1 MDNPKKEKEKMD
13 SNPNEMNCF
22 KKLNSAGLSLVKIS
36 GYRDWHKTINE
47 TWIVHDVFLAR
58 KKSWPLILDV
68 GLCDGE
74 DEILYQR
81 F

>member
-1 MDNPKKEKEKMD
+1 MD
-13 SNPNEMNCF
+13 SNSNEMNCF

-58 KKSWPLILDV
+58 EKVGLLDV

>member
-1 MDNPKKEKEKMD
+1 MDNLKKKKMD
-13 SNPNEMNCF
+13 MNCF

-58 KKSWPLILDV
+58 EKV
-68 GLCDGE
+68 GLW
-74 DEILYQR
+74 Y
-81 F
+81 

>member
-1 MDNPKKEKEKMD
+1 MD
-13 SNPNEMNCF
+13 MNCF

-58 KKSWPLILDV
+58 EKV
-68 GLCDGE
+68 GLW
-74 DEILYQR
+74 Y
-81 F
+81 